1 MVKADPE
8 PIACAIHNKIA
19 MALCDEIRA
28 GAYGEGTP
36 FTSLTRIMDRFS
48 ISRRRAE
55 EDGARG
61 DAPGLR
67 HIRCE
72 APAGHHSLLQ
82 RHRGRHPFED
92 SEEAQCERAEGRHG
106 RRLRRRQARRRHDA
120 APHDDPSNQPC
131 FDLATTAFQ
140 ALFDRIG
147 NPGLPTREILLDAP
161 LVVRKLTKRRI

>member
-72 APAGHHSLLQ
+72 APAGRHSLLQ

-92 SEEAQCERAEGRHG
+92 SEEAQC
-106 RRLRRRQARRRHDA
+106 
-120 APHDDPSNQPC
+120 

-140 ALFDRIG
+140 ALFDRIE